1 MENEKKLQIKR
12 ILNILF
18 KIISYISFVLLFL
31 IGILLIVYVITNK
44 IAEKEDKKAPFL
56 LYTIISPSMEPKIKV
71 YDVVIVKNIDTS
83 TLKVNDIITFYST
96 NSFFGTTPITH
107 RIVEI
112 VKDEEDSSITYKVKG
127 DSNSKID
134 AESVDPANV
143 IGKVVFIIPR
153 LGSVQFF
160 LASKNGWII
169 AVMIPVITIIFYD
182 IYKIVKIILLKNK
195 LSDMENKHGNI

>member
-1 MENEKKLQIKR
+1 
-12 ILNILF
+12 
-18 KIISYISFVLLFL
+18 
-31 IGILLIVYVITNK
+31 
-44 IAEKEDKKAPFL
+44 
-56 LYTIISPSMEPKIKV
+56 TIISPSMEPKIKV